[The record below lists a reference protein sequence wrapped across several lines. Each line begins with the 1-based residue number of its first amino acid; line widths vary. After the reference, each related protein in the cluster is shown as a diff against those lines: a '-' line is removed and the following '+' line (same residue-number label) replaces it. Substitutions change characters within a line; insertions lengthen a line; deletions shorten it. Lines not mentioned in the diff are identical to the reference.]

1 MASLNVNGL
10 RSHLDEINALLKS
23 MGIDILALNETKLD
37 HLIEQQ
43 LTEVT
48 GYKQLRLDRSRSGG
62 GISLYVRETL
72 KFLIRNDIPG
82 DGIELLCIEIQPLK
96 CKPFLFLAWYRPPN
110 DPVCTFHKFERVL
123 SYLDK
128 ENKEIILMG
137 DINCDLSQ
145 ECGRSPSDSNS
156 RHLLNLYQL
165 FSLKQIIKEP
175 TRVTLTTSTLI
186 DHSGEAKGRAC
197 RARHDRRLFVKI
209 FFCVR
214 TNCKCC
220 LSFC

>member
-1 MASLNVNGL
+1 M
-10 RSHLDEINALLKS
+10 
-23 MGIDILALNETKLD
+23 
-37 HLIEQQ
+37 
-43 LTEVT
+43 
-48 GYKQLRLDRSRSGG
+48 RLDRSRSGG

-82 DGIELLCIEIQPLK
+82 EGIELLCIEIQPLK

-175 TRVTLTTSTLI
+175 TRVTLTTLTVI
-186 DHSGEAKGRAC
+186 DHIATTCTDNILDSGHRNS
-197 RARHDRRLFVKI
+197 
-209 FFCVR
+209 R
-214 TNCKCC
+214 TRMRT
-220 LSFC
+220 LSRDLTHQWGIIMADNDWRKATGSATRN